1 MSCLQFD
8 QGVLDS
14 KSMGQSAKPTSV
26 TEALVREHWR
36 SVFSVCVAHTRTVQ
50 DAEDAM
56 QDTFTKA
63 IQHFDSLRD
72 AAKTRP
78 WLFGIARRVC
88 ADKGRKKHRVQPLT
102 DQVYVAPCA
111 EDPRVGKLQ
120 VTLSRLSA
128 SYREVLTLHYLDGYS
143 TIDLAKNLG
152 LKAATVRKRL
162 ARARLKVH
170 QLMTEDQS

>member
-1 MSCLQFD
+1 
-8 QGVLDS
+8 
-14 KSMGQSAKPTSV
+14 MGQFGKQTLV

-36 SVFSVCVAHTRTVQ
+36 SVFSVCVAYTRTVQ

-56 QDTFTKA
+56 QETFTRA

-88 ADKGRKKHRVQPLT
+88 ADKGRQEHRVQPLP

-111 EDPRVGKLQ
+111 EDPRIGKLQ
-120 VTLSRLSA
+120 VMLARLSA
-128 SYREVLTLHYLDGYS
+128 NYREVLTLYYLDGYS
-143 TIDLAKNLG
+143 TIDLARNLG
-152 LKAATVRKRL
+152 LKTAAVRKRL
-162 ARARLKVH
+162 ARARLMLH